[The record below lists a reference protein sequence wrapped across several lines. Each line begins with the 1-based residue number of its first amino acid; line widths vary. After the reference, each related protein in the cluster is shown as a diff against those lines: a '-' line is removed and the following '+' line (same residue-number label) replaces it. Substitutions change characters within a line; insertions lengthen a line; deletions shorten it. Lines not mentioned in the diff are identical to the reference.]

1 MEGNNFQF
9 KLLSLNV
16 RGIRT
21 FETKKVYFQLTLTLK
36 QKGDIFSFKKRIV
49 LKIFKTNGGN
59 SGEET

>member
-36 QKGDIFSFKKRIV
+36 QKGDIFPSRNLVV